1 MYGTD
6 KMISIVADLES
17 AAQGNS
23 CHKDGVN
30 VLWTDEHVKFKL
42 YPQGIDVKNSNFF
55 RDLGKKL

>member
-1 MYGTD
+1 
-6 KMISIVADLES
+6 MISIVADLES